1 MDYRFNAIVS
11 SVLISSALNHVY
23 RAQINIKGNEQAGS

>member
-1 MDYRFNAIVS
+1 MDYRFDAIVS

-23 RAQINIKGNEQAGS
+23 MVQINTEGNEQAGS